1 MSFLAKLF
9 SLAASLNSR
18 TRGTLAAAPASP
30 SIPEPELRLLY
41 NWITILLFILLFD
54 VFAF

>member
-41 NWITILLFILLFD
+41 NWITILLFILLFV